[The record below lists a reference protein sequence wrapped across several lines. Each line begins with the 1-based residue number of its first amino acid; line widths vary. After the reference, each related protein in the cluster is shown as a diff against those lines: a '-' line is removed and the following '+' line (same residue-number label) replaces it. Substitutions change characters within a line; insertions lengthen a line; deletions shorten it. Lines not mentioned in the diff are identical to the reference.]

1 VASSEPGPLPPPPG
15 LRVVQYVSQLLTLWG
30 EISMCDTPP
39 TLIIV
44 HFDLV
49 QHFIEG
55 TVLQLTTG
63 NRVSNKLN

>member
-1 VASSEPGPLPPPPG
+1 MLQAGRP
-15 LRVVQYVSQLLTLWG
+15 RVQDPIFLIAKEMKDDELSKHLWG
-30 EISMCDTPP
+30 EVSMCDSPP

-44 HFDLV
+44 HVGLV

-63 NRVSNKLN
+63 HW